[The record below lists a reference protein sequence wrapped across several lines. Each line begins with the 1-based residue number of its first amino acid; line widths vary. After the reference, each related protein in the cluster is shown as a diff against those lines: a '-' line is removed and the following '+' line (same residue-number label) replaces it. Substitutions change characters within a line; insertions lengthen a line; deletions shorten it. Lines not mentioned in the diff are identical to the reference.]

1 MQSFLKQISGVE
13 LPIVASPSGPAIF
26 IGQSPETASAL
37 GIPDW
42 KRLKPDEIRL
52 KSAGGNLY
60 LAGDRPRGTLYAVYE
75 LLEKEFGVRFW
86 TADAT
91 HVPKREKLELPQI
104 DLRYAPPFEVR
115 AAGYDLIRHDPRFSA
130 RTRNNGHGVV
140 DSVEWGAS
148 EQLLGGVT
156 HSVKT
161 CRCSPGT
168 RILRPIRNGFPN
180 GTGSGFRA
188 SFAWSNPEA
197 KGADAALSSNGCG
210 ITRRHVIFRS
220 LRMTITISAGAR
232 RAKRSSSRT
241 AASQTC

>member
-1 MQSFLKQISGVE
+1 MWKITILLCCLLGLSLSGAELLTEGGRSRYEIVLPADAVPAEQTAARELQSFLKQISGVE

-115 AAGYDLIRHDPRFSA
+115 RPVTTSSGTTLAFPPVPGITDTELWIRSNGAVRSSCSAASTP
-130 RTRNNGHGVV
+130 
-140 DSVEWGAS
+140 
-148 EQLLGGVT
+148 
-156 HSVKT
+156 SVKT

-188 SFAWSNPEA
+188 SFA
-197 KGADAALSSNGCG
+197 
-210 ITRRHVIFRS
+210 
-220 LRMTITISAGAR
+220 
-232 RAKRSSSRT
+232 
-241 AASQTC
+241 

>member
-1 MQSFLKQISGVE
+1 MWKITILLCCLLGLSLSGAELLTEGGRSRYEIVLPADAVPAEQTAARELQSFLKQISGVE

-115 AAGYDLIRHDPRFSA
+115 AAGY
-130 RTRNNGHGVV
+130 
-140 DSVEWGAS
+140 
-148 EQLLGGVT
+148 
-156 HSVKT
+156 
-161 CRCSPGT
+161 
-168 RILRPIRNGFPN
+168 
-180 GTGSGFRA
+180 
-188 SFAWSNPEA
+188 
-197 KGADAALSSNGCG
+197 
-210 ITRRHVIFRS
+210 
-220 LRMTITISAGAR
+220 
-232 RAKRSSSRT
+232 
-241 AASQTC
+241 

>member
-1 MQSFLKQISGVE
+1 MCIRDSAYTASFDWRCPPSPCG
-13 LPIVASPSGPAIF
+13 PIPHNHG
-26 IGQSPETASAL
+26 GQSPETASAL

-115 AAGYDLIRHDPRFSA
+115 AAGYDLIRLKAQCQEVPLHLPF
-130 RTRNNGHGVV
+130 
-140 DSVEWGAS
+140 
-148 EQLLGGVT
+148 L
-156 HSVKT
+156 
-161 CRCSPGT
+161 
-168 RILRPIRNGFPN
+168 
-180 GTGSGFRA
+180 
-188 SFAWSNPEA
+188 FA
-197 KGADAALSSNGCG
+197 
-210 ITRRHVIFRS
+210 
-220 LRMTITISAGAR
+220 
-232 RAKRSSSRT
+232 
-241 AASQTC
+241 

>member
-1 MQSFLKQISGVE
+1 MWKITILLCCLLGLSLSGAELLTEGGRSRYEIVLPADAVPAEQTAARELQSFLKQISGVE

-130 RTRNNGHGVV
+130 VPGITDTELWIRSNGAVR
-140 DSVEWGAS
+140 SSCSAAS
-148 EQLLGGVT
+148 T
-156 HSVKT
+156 PSVKT

-188 SFAWSNPEA
+188 SFA
-197 KGADAALSSNGCG
+197 
-210 ITRRHVIFRS
+210 
-220 LRMTITISAGAR
+220 
-232 RAKRSSSRT
+232 
-241 AASQTC
+241 

>member
-1 MQSFLKQISGVE
+1 MWKITILLCCLLGLSLSGAELLTEGGRSRYEIVLPADAVPAEQTAARELQSFLKQISGVE

-140 DSVEWGAS
+140 DSVEWGGS
-148 EQLLGGVT
+148 EQLLGGV
-156 HSVKT
+156 H
-161 CRCSPGT
+161 
-168 RILRPIRNGFPN
+168 
-180 GTGSGFRA
+180 A
-188 SFAWSNPEA
+188 SFA
-197 KGADAALSSNGCG
+197 
-210 ITRRHVIFRS
+210 
-220 LRMTITISAGAR
+220 
-232 RAKRSSSRT
+232 
-241 AASQTC
+241 

>member
-1 MQSFLKQISGVE
+1 MWKITILLCCLLGLSLSGAELLTEGGRSRYEIVLPADAVPAEQTAARELQSFLKQISGVE
-13 LPIVASPSGPAIF
+13 LPIGRLPGPGPAIF

-42 KRLKPDEIRL
+42 KRLKPDRDPAEERRRQ
-52 KSAGGNLY
+52 SVSGR
-60 LAGDRPRGTLYAVYE
+60 DRPRGTLYAVYE

-130 RTRNNGHGVV
+130 VPGITDTELWIRSNGAVRSSCSAV
-140 DSVEWGAS
+140 S
-148 EQLLGGVT
+148 T
-156 HSVKT
+156 PSVKT

-188 SFAWSNPEA
+188 SFA
-197 KGADAALSSNGCG
+197 
-210 ITRRHVIFRS
+210 
-220 LRMTITISAGAR
+220 
-232 RAKRSSSRT
+232 
-241 AASQTC
+241 